1 MKLIIF
7 IFLVL
12 SMFSCRKDKKEILK
26 TVVSV
31 DANFI
36 GNWTYINN
44 NSTFHT
50 GIDINDTSGCHFTLI
65 NYYTPP
71 PHNQINLYGTAY
83 LKDGYIVVGDSLGL
97 KVNHYPNV
105 LDQNDTITLFTN
117 LGSIYYAVY
126 SATMTLNSITY
137 HRIDEWIQ

>member
-1 MKLIIF
+1 
-7 IFLVL
+7 
-12 SMFSCRKDKKEILK
+12 MFSCRKDKEEILK

-36 GNWTYINN
+36 GNWIYINN
-44 NSTFHT
+44 NSTYHT
-50 GIDINDTSGCHFTLI
+50 HIFINDTSGCHFTLVNFYI
-65 NYYTPP
+65 PP

-97 KVNHYPNV
+97 KVNQYPSV
-105 LDQNDTITLFTN
+105 LDQNDTITLFTD

-126 SATMTLNSITY
+126 SAKMTLNGIAFL
-137 HRIDEWIQ
+137 RIDEWIH